1 MIQYNQ
7 VISVYPSSS
16 FMYNTQLQELLEL
29 ELCHK
34 GLAVMQQKSLQLTWL
49 ATQFKLEMQDIT
61 NFQD

>member
-1 MIQYNQ
+1 
-7 VISVYPSSS
+7 
-16 FMYNTQLQELLEL
+16 MYNTQLQELLEL

-49 ATQFKLEMQDIT
+49 ATQFKPEMKDIT